1 MDVSFFAFRL
11 PFWRYLLGFGFAIV
25 LLSLVV
31 TLAVHYLYGGIKI
44 QTPGERLTPAARV
57 HVSVLLGVFVLLKAV
72 AYWLDRFA
80 LVLDQHKLGGNTASS
95 ITGATYT
102 DIKAILPAKNIL
114 LGVALIC
121 AVLIFINVWRK
132 TWQLPALGLGLLV
145 FSAVVIGGIYPATVQ
160 YFKVRP
166 SEPIREAPYI
176 QRNIDAT
183 RSAYNLD
190 GVVTKPFTPSNVITQ
205 EAADAANSVKPNVR
219 LLDPVKVQA
228 SFQNKQQSRGYYN
241 FADPLDID
249 RYQVAGKE
257 LVSVVAVREL
267 DPTKINATSQNWAN
281 LHTVYTHGFGFVAA
295 AGNAVQAD
303 GTPSFYEQ
311 DVPPKGLI
319 PISEPRVYFGEDSTQ
334 YSIVGEKTGG
344 KPQELDYDDGDPGGQ
359 ANYTY
364 VGKGGVAVGST
375 FRKTLFA
382 LKFKEG
388 NLLLSDLVNSD
399 SKILWDRTPKQ
410 RVAKAAPWLRVDG
423 DPYSAVVD
431 GRIVWILDGYT
442 TSDGYPYSQ
451 RTSLASVTQDTFTQ
465 NTTASSVVA
474 QRQVTAN
481 YVRNSVKAVVD
492 AYDGTVTLYEWDPAD
507 PVLKVWEK
515 SFPGSVKPKGSISP
529 TLMAHLRYPED
540 LFKIQRDILSR
551 YHVTTANAFYGGQGF
566 WAVPPDPTVDGN
578 NPPPQPPYYVQVQMP
593 EQAAP
598 VFSLTTTL
606 TPRQRNQAAA
616 FIAVS
621 SAPGKDYGT
630 IRVMEF
636 KPESNTP
643 GPQQVQNNFDAN
655 SEVSQQL
662 GLLRT
667 KGSTVSYG
675 NLLTLPLTNV
685 GGAANTDGGL
695 LYVEPVYVQRS
706 TGSAS
711 YPLLQKVLVAY
722 GEKIGFQDTLDA
734 ALEEAFTGT
743 VSPGTGSQNGGGS
756 GGGGSSDNQALTQSL
771 DDATQALADAQSA
784 LAKGDFKAYGE
795 AQNRL
800 KDAIERAVA
809 AQPSTPAPSTSTS
822 PSKTSAPAGSSTAA
836 PSG

>member
-1 MDVSFFAFRL
+1 M
-11 PFWRYLLGFGFAIV
+11 
-25 LLSLVV
+25 
-31 TLAVHYLYGGIKI
+31 
-44 QTPGERLTPAARV
+44 
-57 HVSVLLGVFVLLKAV
+57 
-72 AYWLDRFA
+72 
-80 LVLDQHKLGGNTASS
+80 
-95 ITGATYT
+95 
-102 DIKAILPAKNIL
+102 
-114 LGVALIC
+114 
-121 AVLIFINVWRK
+121 
-132 TWQLPALGLGLLV
+132 
-145 FSAVVIGGIYPATVQ
+145 
-160 YFKVRP
+160 
-166 SEPIREAPYI
+166 
-176 QRNIDAT
+176 
-183 RSAYNLD
+183 
-190 GVVTKPFTPSNVITQ
+190 
-205 EAADAANSVKPNVR
+205 R

-334 YSIVGEKTGG
+334 YSIVGEKNGG
-344 KPQELDYDDGDPGGQ
+344 KPQELDYDDAGDGGQ

-364 VGKGGVAVGST
+364 EGKGGVAVGST

-388 NLLLSDLVNSD
+388 NLLLSDLVNSN
-399 SKILWDRTPKQ
+399 SKILWDRTPKE
-410 RVAKAAPWLRVDG
+410 RVTKAAPWLRIDG

-451 RTSLASVTQDTFTQ
+451 RSSLADVTQDTFTQ
-465 NTTASSVVA
+465 NTAASSVVA

-492 AYDGTVTLYEWDPAD
+492 AYDGTVTLYEWDKAD

-515 SFPGSVKPKGSISP
+515 SFPGSVKPYSAISP

-593 EQAAP
+593 GQTAP
-598 VFSLTTTL
+598 IFSLTTTL

-621 SAPGKDYGT
+621 SDPGKDYGT

-685 GGAANTDGGL
+685 GGADKTDGGL

-722 GEKIGFQDTLDA
+722 GENIGFQDTLDA
-734 ALEEAFTGT
+734 ALRGGVHRDGLAGHRQRH
-743 VSPGTGSQNGGGS
+743 GDRNRHRNGRT
-756 GGGGSSDNQALTQSL
+756 SDNQALTQAL
-771 DDATQALADAQSA
+771 DDATQALADSQAA
-784 LAKGDFKAYGE
+784 LAKGDFTAYGQ
-795 AQNRL
+795 AQKRL
-800 KDAIERAVA
+800 RDAIERAVA
-809 AQPSTPAPSTSTS
+809 AQPSTSTPAPSPSTS
-822 PSKTSAPAGSSTAA
+822 PSKTATPLSS
-836 PSG
+836 G